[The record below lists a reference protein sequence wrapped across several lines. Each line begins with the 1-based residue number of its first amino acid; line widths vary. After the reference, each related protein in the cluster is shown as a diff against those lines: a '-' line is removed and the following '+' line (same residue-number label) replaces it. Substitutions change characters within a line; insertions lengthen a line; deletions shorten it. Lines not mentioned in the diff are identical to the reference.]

1 MFLLNDKIAI
11 ITDQTELANE
21 VGGSYIKTDVSKE
34 EEVKF
39 LMEKTAETYGRID
52 LVFNNAGVS
61 GMKGRLTENPV
72 ENYKRAF
79 EINTLG
85 ILYGMK
91 YAVKHMANGGAI
103 VNTAS
108 MLGIRG
114 DVNSSP
120 YVSSK
125 FSVVGLT
132 VTAALELASQNI
144 RVNCICP
151 GKIAIPMVTWETEAQ
166 RKATELVIPLGR
178 YGTTE
183 EVASLVHYL
192 FSDEAAYITGQS
204 LLIDGALS
212 KGLSIE
218 AYKQLLRNVD

>member
-91 YAVKHMANGGAI
+91 YAVKHMANGG
-103 VNTAS
+103 
-108 MLGIRG
+108 
-114 DVNSSP
+114 
-120 YVSSK
+120 
-125 FSVVGLT
+125 
-132 VTAALELASQNI
+132 Q
-144 RVNCICP
+144 
-151 GKIAIPMVTWETEAQ
+151 
-166 RKATELVIPLGR
+166 
-178 YGTTE
+178 
-183 EVASLVHYL
+183 
-192 FSDEAAYITGQS
+192 
-204 LLIDGALS
+204 
-212 KGLSIE
+212 LSI
-218 AYKQLLRNVD
+218 QPPC

>member
-1 MFLLNDKIAI
+1 MSNISKSKRRDGLVFLLNDKIAI
-11 ITDQTELANE
+11 ITGGGSGIGLATVKRVSKAGAKVIIADITDQTELANE
-21 VGGSYIKTDVSKE
+21 IGGLYIKTDVSKE
-34 EEVKF
+34 EEVKL
-39 LMEKTAETYGRID
+39 LMEKTFETFGCID

-72 ENYKRAF
+72 ENYKKAF

-91 YAVKHMANGGAI
+91 YAIKHMANGGAI

-132 VTAALELASQNI
+132 VTAALELAYSVYK
-144 RVNCICP
+144 RLS
-151 GKIAIPMVTWETEAQ
+151 M
-166 RKATELVIPLGR
+166 ATC
-178 YGTTE
+178 
-183 EVASLVHYL
+183 S
-192 FSDEAAYITGQS
+192 
-204 LLIDGALS
+204 
-212 KGLSIE
+212 
-218 AYKQLLRNVD
+218 